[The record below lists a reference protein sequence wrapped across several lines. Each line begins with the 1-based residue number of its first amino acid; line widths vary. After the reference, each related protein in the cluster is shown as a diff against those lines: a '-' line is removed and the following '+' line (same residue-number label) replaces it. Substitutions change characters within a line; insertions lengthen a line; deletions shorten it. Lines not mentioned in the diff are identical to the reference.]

1 MSRFKFRRPSPALVI
16 SLIAMFVALG
26 SGAYAATKIGTSDL
40 KNKAVTSKKL
50 DKKAAKASK
59 IAKDAVKKNKIASE
73 AVTTGKIADLGVS
86 NSKLLSPTIWAY
98 ISGGATPSITRSN
111 VDSETGAGATA
122 VSRVNAGN
130 YRVTFQPQDP
140 SLDGISGCLPLAVAS
155 DVGDERTAQADLDV
169 TDNTQVFV
177 RTRDT
182 ISGDSA
188 DSAFNIALFC

>member
-1 MSRFKFRRPSPALVI
+1 MSKSKLRRPSPALVI
-16 SLIAMFVALG
+16 SLIAMFVAIGGTAL
-26 SGAYAATKIGTSDL
+26 AAKIVTKPGQL
-40 KNKAVTSKKL
+40 ANKVVTSKKL
-50 DKKAAKASK
+50 DKKSVKSSKLAKE
-59 IAKDAVKKNKIASE
+59 AVKENKIKGQ

-98 ISGGATPSITRSN
+98 ISGGAAPSITRSN
-111 VDSETGAGATA
+111 LDSETGAGATA

-155 DVGDERTAQADLDV
+155 DVGQDRTAQADLDA
-169 TDNTQVFV
+169 TDNTRVFV
-177 RTRDT
+177 RTRDST
-182 ISGDSA
+182 GAST

>member
-155 DVGDERTAQADLDV
+155 EVGNDRTAQADLDAV
-169 TDNTQVFV
+169 DNTRVFV
-177 RTRDT
+177 RTRDS
-182 ISGDSA
+182 SGVPT